1 MSSKLYKTQQW
12 QRLRAAVLERDGWRC
27 RIRGAGCTG
36 RASHADHIVSPKRGG
51 QFFDAANLRA
61 ACEHCNTS
69 RGGREGARIVNR
81 RRSGYPPE
89 LRW

>member
-1 MSSKLYKTQQW
+1 M
-12 QRLRAAVLERDGWRC
+12 AVLQRDGFRC
-27 RIRGAGCTG
+27 RIRDTKCQE
-36 RASHADHIVSPKRGG
+36 HATNVDHIIPPKDGG
-51 QFFDAANLRA
+51 AFFDAANLRA
-61 ACEHCNTS
+61 ACEWCNKS